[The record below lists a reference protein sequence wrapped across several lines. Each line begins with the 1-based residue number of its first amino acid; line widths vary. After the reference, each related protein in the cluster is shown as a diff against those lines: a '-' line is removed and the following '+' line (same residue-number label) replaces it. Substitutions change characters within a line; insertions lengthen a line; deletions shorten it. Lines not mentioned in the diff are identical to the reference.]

1 MSAIVMVTPQD
12 GVQPHA
18 STLSSP
24 TNAAALVGLLWRLI
38 TIHVCL
44 VSDNIHFV
52 LGNTRE
58 INTRM

>member
-18 STLSSP
+18 STLYIP
-24 TNAAALVGLLWRLI
+24 TSAAALVGLLWKLI

-44 VSDNIHFV
+44 VSENSYFV
-52 LGNTRE
+52 FGNTDVRGKL
-58 INTRM
+58 